1 VTLDVDQGARRSV
14 HVDREVVFRAG
25 SSSLVAL
32 FSGPTL
38 FLAILMRVMEVE
50 TDGVVSRYK
59 IHAFVAAVTA
69 SAAWVLFAH
78 PWSTPSNTSLTNW
91 NSVVAF
97 AALAILCDTSFLRIS
112 FANIS
117 SSVAFVPIMTGVI
130 LFEHPWPMLIAGTT
144 ALVVDTF
151 VRKKPPIRV
160 WFNTAQYMLSAG
172 VASEVYRLLGG
183 TTLTSEFSLWIPA
196 FVGLVLSYFVVNS
209 GSVAIASAISSGVAV
224 REAWNRIVGGSLLY
238 DVFASSLAILLAY
251 LYLKLQLVGLALL
264 VIPLFFV
271 RRMHQMNLQ
280 LERVNKELLELMVKA
295 IEARDPYTSGHS
307 LRVSEYARSI
317 ARDLGL
323 STKQIDQVE
332 STALL
337 HDVGK
342 IYEEFAPLLR
352 KEGKL
357 TPDERM
363 LMQRHPSRSAELAST
378 IGEFRGSV
386 ALAIRHHHENY
397 DGTGYPDGLA
407 GEAIPLT
414 ARIIMIAD
422 TIDAMTTD
430 RPYRKALSFER
441 TMEELRKFAGKQFD
455 PKLVDLVSSSANLR
469 RLLGAT
475 AEQGGSP
482 VHALGAWVAR
492 TSGPWRTQRN
502 TPAKVG

>member
-1 VTLDVDQGARRSV
+1 MSGLRFT
-14 HVDREVVFRAG
+14 DRWRIYA
-25 SSSLVAL
+25 LVAL
-32 FSGPTL
+32 VSVAACWL
-38 FLAILMRVMEVE
+38 L
-50 TDGVVSRYK
+50 VSRTW
-59 IHAFVAAVTA
+59 FNPSD
-69 SAAWVLFAH
+69 SA
-78 PWSTPSNTSLTNW
+78 LTNW
-91 NSVVAF
+91 NGLVAF

-117 SSVAFVPIMTGVI
+117 SSVAFVPFVASVT
-130 LFEHPWPMLIAGTT
+130 LFDHPWPMLISGLTGVTVEA
-144 ALVVDTF
+144 F
-151 VRKKPPIRV
+151 VRKKPLLKV
-160 WFNTAQYMLSAG
+160 WFNTAQYMLAVG
-172 VASEVYRLLGG
+172 LAAEVYKSLGG
-183 TTLTSEFSLWIPA
+183 VRLDDQFQFHVLP
-196 FVGLVLSYFVVNS
+196 FVALVATYFLVNS
-209 GSVAIASAISSGVAV
+209 GSVALASAISSGVPV
-224 REAWNRIVGGSLLY
+224 REAWSRIVGGSLLY
-238 DVFASSLAILLAY
+238 DVFASSLSILLAF
-251 LYLKLQLVGLALL
+251 LYIRFQLVGLALL

-271 RRMHQMNLQ
+271 RHMYQMNLQ

-323 STKQIDQVE
+323 STKQVDQVE

-378 IGEFRGSV
+378 IAEFRGPV

-397 DGTGYPDGLA
+397 DGSGYPDGLT
-407 GEAIPLT
+407 GESIPLA

-441 TMEELRKFAGKQFD
+441 TMEELKKFSGKQFD
-455 PKLVDLVSSSANLR
+455 PKLVELVASSANLR

-482 VHALGAWVAR
+482 VHALGAWTAR
-492 TSGPWRTQRN
+492 TSGPWRSKVPTSF
-502 TPAKVG
+502 KVG